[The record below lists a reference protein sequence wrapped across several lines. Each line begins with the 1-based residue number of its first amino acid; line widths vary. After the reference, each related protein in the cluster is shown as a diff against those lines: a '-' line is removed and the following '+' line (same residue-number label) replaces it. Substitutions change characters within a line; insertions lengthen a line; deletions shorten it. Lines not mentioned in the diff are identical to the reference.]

1 MSEIDTKHISELKKQ
16 IKELEHALNL
26 PNLEIKRLNNMDYMT
41 LLTQAYNEIIEF
53 TIDKQDIAVLKCWS
67 EGEWRLIE
75 ENWPDF
81 DMNTPAQKNIIKMS
95 GGY

>member
-1 MSEIDTKHISELKKQ
+1 MSEIDTNHISELEKQ
-16 IKELEHALNL
+16 IKELEYALNIS
-26 PNLEIKRLNNMDYMT
+26 NLEIKRLNKMDHAS
-41 LLTQAYNEIIEF
+41 LITQAYNEIIEF
-53 TIDKQDIAVLKCWS
+53 TIDEQDIDVLQCWS

-81 DMNTPAQKNIIKMS
+81 DMTTPAQKNIIKMS